1 MASSRLSS
9 FAALVLIAGLGMA
22 CGLLGLDE
30 EEAGPIPVPVPAPEP
45 VKRTPNPGF
54 DCAKARSWSSKTV
67 CTDADLADLDREMN
81 GVYKARRKKM
91 TTGQK
96 NLFRD
101 WQKEWK
107 RNQRDL
113 CEYRPNRKS
122 QVVCLKSAHRA
133 QIEAIKRY

>member
-9 FAALVLIAGLGMA
+9 FSVLVLIAGLGMA

-30 EEAGPIPVPVPAPEP
+30 EEASPIPVPAPAPEP

-54 DCAKARSWSSKTV
+54 ACAKARSWSSKTV

-81 GVYKARRKKM
+81 GVYKARRKRM
-91 TTGQK
+91 NEGQR

-113 CEYRPNRKS
+113 CEYRPGRKS
-122 QVVCLKSAHRA
+122 QIVCLKSAHRA